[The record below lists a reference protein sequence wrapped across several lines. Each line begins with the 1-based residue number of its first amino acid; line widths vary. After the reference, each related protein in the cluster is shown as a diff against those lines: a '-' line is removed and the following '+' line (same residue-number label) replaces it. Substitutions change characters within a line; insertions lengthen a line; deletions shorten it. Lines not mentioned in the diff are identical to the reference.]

1 MPLNIDDSRIAM
13 AITPILR
20 LAFRP
25 LFLGGV
31 FFSVIAIAWWT
42 YFWISPS
49 GWTPHGGPIWWHG
62 HEMLFGFGAAIV
74 VGFLLTAVQ
83 SWTGVM
89 GLRGKP
95 LAVLALSWLAGRLLL
110 AFGVSYGVSGWFI
123 AAVDMSFLL
132 LACVAMAYPIVKI
145 KQWHNLMFV
154 PILFILSLL
163 NASGHWAVI
172 NHQSHIA
179 TQSLHGSIVLFSLII
194 TILGGRVIPAFTANT
209 TRCTKHEPLKWLEIF
224 SIVSIVVLM
233 LIAFSGFENVPP
245 MLLLTVSVIAALA
258 NGWRFSRWGFQH
270 STSVPLLWSL
280 HLAYIFIPLGFVML
294 ALHSIGLMDNTS
306 AALHSIT
313 VGAIGGMILAMIS
326 RVTLG
331 HTGRQLNPPGLI
343 TVAYLLVFL
352 ATLARVIVPAWLPEY
367 TVWSIGIAGALW
379 VLAFGIYLYFYTII
393 LVTPRADGR
402 PG

>member
-13 AITPILR
+13 AITPVLR

-31 FFSVIAIAWWT
+31 FFSVLAIAWWT
-42 YFWISPS
+42 YFWTNPS
-49 GWTPHGGPIWWHG
+49 GWTPHGGPVWWHG

-83 SWTGVM
+83 SWTGVI
-89 GLRGKP
+89 GIRGKP
-95 LAVLALSWLAGRLLL
+95 LAVLTLSWLAGRLFL
-110 AFGVSYGVSGWFI
+110 AFGVSYGFSGWLI
-123 AAVDMSFLL
+123 AVMDVSFLL
-132 LACVAMAYPIVKI
+132 LATLAMAYPILKI

-172 NHQSHIA
+172 NHQPHIA
-179 TQSLHGSIVLFSLII
+179 TQSLQGTIVLFSLII

-209 TRCTKHEPLKWLEIF
+209 TGCTKKAPLKWLEI
-224 SIVSIVVLM
+224 VSILSIIM
-233 LIAFSGFENVPP
+233 LLLIAFIGFDNVPP
-245 MLLLTVSVIAALA
+245 KLLLTVSSIAALA

-270 STSVPLLWSL
+270 CKSEPLLWSL

-331 HTGRQLNPPGLI
+331 HTGRQLNPPQLI
-343 TVAYLLVFL
+343 TVAYLLIFL
-352 ATLARVIVPAWLPEY
+352 ATLVRVILPAWLPEY
-367 TVWSIGIAGALW
+367 TQWGIGIAGGLW
-379 VLAFGIYLYFYTII
+379 VLAFGIYLYFYAIM
-393 LVTPRADGR
+393 LVTPRIDGR

>member
-1 MPLNIDDSRIAM
+1 MPLNIDDNRIALS
-13 AITPILR
+13 ITPILR

-25 LFLGGV
+25 LFLGGS

-42 YFWISPS
+42 YFWINPS
-49 GWTPHGGPIWWHG
+49 GWAPHGGPVWWHG

-83 SWTGVM
+83 TWTGVI
-89 GLRGKP
+89 GIRGKP
-95 LAVLALSWLAGRLLL
+95 LAVLAVSWIAGRLLL
-110 AFGVSYGVSGWFI
+110 AFGVSFGVSGWLI
-123 AAVDMSFLL
+123 AAVDVSFLL
-132 LACVAMAYPIVKI
+132 LASIAMAYPILKI

-172 NHQSHIA
+172 NNQPHIA
-179 TQSLHGSIVLFSLII
+179 TQSLHGTIVLFSLII

-209 TRCTKHEPLKWLEIF
+209 TGCTKKAPLKWLEIF
-224 SIVSIVVLM
+224 SIVSIIVLVF
-233 LIAFSGFENVPP
+233 IAFSGFDNVPP
-245 MLLLTVSVIAALA
+245 MLLLTVSVIAAIA

-270 STSVPLLWSL
+270 SKSEPLLWSL
-280 HLAYIFIPLGFVML
+280 HLAYIFIPLGFIML
-294 ALHSIGLMDNTS
+294 ALHSIGLMGNTS

-313 VGAIGGMILAMIS
+313 VGSIGGMILGMLS

-331 HTGRQLNPPGLI
+331 HTGRQLNPPRMI
-343 TVAYLLVFL
+343 TVAYLLIFV
-352 ATLARVIVPAWLPEY
+352 ATLVRVIVPAWLPEY
-367 TVWSIGIAGALW
+367 TLLSIGIAGGLW
-379 VLAFGIYLYFYTII
+379 VLAFSVYLYFYGFM
-393 LVTPRADGR
+393 LVTARADGR

>member
-1 MPLNIDDSRIAM
+1 MPLNIDDNRIAM
-13 AITPILR
+13 SITPILR

-25 LFLGGV
+25 LFLGGAL
-31 FFSVIAIAWWT
+31 FSVIAIAWWT
-42 YFWISPS
+42 YFWMSPS
-49 GWTPHGGPIWWHG
+49 GWAPHGGPVWWHG

-83 SWTGVM
+83 SWTGVI

-95 LAVLALSWLAGRLLL
+95 LALLALSWLAGRLFL
-110 AFGVSYGVSGWFI
+110 AFGVSFGVYDWLI
-123 AAVDMSFLL
+123 AVVDVSFLL
-132 LACVAMAYPIVKI
+132 LASIAMAYPILKI
-145 KQWHNLMFV
+145 KQWNNLMFV

-172 NHQSHIA
+172 NDQPHIA
-179 TQSLHGSIVLFSLII
+179 TQSLHGTIVLFSLII

-209 TRCTKHEPLKWLEIF
+209 TRCTKKAPLKWLEIL
-224 SIVSIVVLM
+224 SVVSIIILL
-233 LIAFSGFENVPP
+233 LIAFSGFDNVPP
-245 MLLLTVSVIAALA
+245 VLLLTVSVIAAVA

-270 STSVPLLWSL
+270 CKSEPLLWSL
-280 HLAYIFIPLGFVML
+280 HLAYIFIPLGFIML
-294 ALHSIGLMDNTS
+294 ALHSIGLMDNIS

-313 VGAIGGMILAMIS
+313 VGSIGGMILAMLS

-343 TVAYLLVFL
+343 TVAYLLIFV
-352 ATLARVIVPAWLPEY
+352 ATLVRVIVPAWLPEY
-367 TVWSIGIAGALW
+367 TLWSIGIAGGLW
-379 VLAFGIYLYFYTII
+379 VLAFAVYLYFYAIMLI
-393 LVTPRADGR
+393 TPRADGR